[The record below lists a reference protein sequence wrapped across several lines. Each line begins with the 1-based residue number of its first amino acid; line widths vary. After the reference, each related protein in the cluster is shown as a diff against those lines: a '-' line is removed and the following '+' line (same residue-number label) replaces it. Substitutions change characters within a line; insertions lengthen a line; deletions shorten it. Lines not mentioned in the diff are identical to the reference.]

1 MYGTRSRRPLPPR
14 PLPPRPLP
22 PRAGAAGGAGA
33 LGGVLG
39 GLGGA
44 ITCLCCLSA
53 LGLIGLWATFIP
65 FVAFFKYAWDQE
77 TRAFGGSS
85 SIQNLQQIVF
95 LLAICLL
102 TIRFARR
109 QVST

>member
-1 MYGTRSRRPLPPR
+1 MLNRDSAG
-14 PLPPRPLP
+14 
-22 PRAGAAGGAGA
+22 RAGAGAGG
-33 LGGVLG
+33 LIG

-65 FVAFFKYAWDQE
+65 FVAFFKYAYDQE
-77 TRAFGGSS
+77 VRAYGAGP
-85 SIQNLQQIVF
+85 SIQNLQQIVI

-102 TIRFARR
+102 SIRFVKR
-109 QVST
+109 QIST